1 MDKFQWEASFK
12 EKVSLGVR
20 HAEWICVA
28 DHDLQ
33 SLLVGVVRAKDVGLG
48 LSAVGR
54 PEPWEWGADP
64 GNEWGA

>member
-33 SLLVGVVRAKDVGLG
+33 SLLVGVVQAKDVGLG

-54 PEPWEWGADP
+54 PEP
-64 GNEWGA
+64 